1 MIGAGETKIVVVPC
15 YNEEKRLEPERFL
28 EFRAQG
34 VAVLFVNDGSKDR
47 TAEIIERFA
56 ATNDGIGAL
65 QLDRNRGKA
74 EAVRHGLIQ
83 ALTHRPQI
91 VGYLDA
97 DLATP
102 PAEMKRVLDALTGSF
117 QVALGSRVRLMGRDI
132 DRLPMRHYLGRIF
145 ATAASW
151 SLSLPV
157 YDTQCGAK
165 AFRVT
170 PALEAAL
177 LEPFSSRWAFD
188 VELIGRL
195 LRPGAGAAPIDPSQ
209 FVEVPLQAWHD
220 VKGSKLSSSAMAGAA
235 LDLMRIARR
244 QRGR

>member
-1 MIGAGETKIVVVPC
+1 MIGPHETKIIVVPC

-28 EFRAQG
+28 EFRGQG

-47 TAEIIERFA
+47 TGEIIERFA
-56 ATNDGIGAL
+56 ATNDGVGAL

-74 EAVRHGLIQ
+74 EAVRRGLLE
-83 ALTHRPQI
+83 ALTLRPQ
-91 VGYLDA
+91 VVAYLDA

-102 PAEMKRVLDALTGSF
+102 PAEMKRVLDALQEPF
-117 QVALGSRVRLMGRDI
+117 RVALGSRVRLMGRRI
-132 DRLPMRHYLGRIF
+132 DRLPARHYLGRIF

-177 LEPFSSRWAFD
+177 SEPFSSRWAFD

-195 LRPGAGAAPIDPSQ
+195 LRPRGGVSATEPAQ

-220 VKGSKLSSSAMAGAA
+220 VKGSKLNPSAMAGAA

-244 QRGR
+244 QRGS

>member
-1 MIGAGETKIVVVPC
+1 MIGPRETTIVVVPC
-15 YNEEKRLEPERFL
+15 YNEEKRLTPERFL
-28 EFRAQG
+28 EFRQHG

-47 TAEIIERFA
+47 TAEIIEGFA
-56 ATNDGIGAL
+56 AAHDGIGAL
-65 QLDRNRGKA
+65 QLDHNRGKA
-74 EAVRHGLIQ
+74 EAVRHGLLQ
-83 ALTHRPQI
+83 ALAQGASI

-102 PAEMKRVLDALTGSF
+102 PSEMRRVLEALGPSF
-117 QVALGSRVRLMGRDI
+117 QVALGSRVRLMGRHI
-132 DRLPMRHYLGRIF
+132 DRLPARHYLGRIF

-151 SLSLPV
+151 SLSLPI

-165 AFRVT
+165 AFRAT

-177 LEPFSSRWAFD
+177 SEPFLSRWAFD
-188 VELIGRL
+188 VELLGRL
-195 LRPGAGAAPIDPSQ
+195 LRPRPGVTPIDSSQ
-209 FVEVPLQAWHD
+209 FVEVPLETWHD

-244 QRGR
+244 QRGS

>member
-1 MIGAGETKIVVVPC
+1 MIATGAAKIVVVPC
-15 YNEEKRLEPERFL
+15 YNEEQRLELDRFL
-28 EFRAQG
+28 ELRAG
-34 VAVLFVNDGSKDR
+34 GLAVLFVNDGSKDR
-47 TAEIIERFA
+47 TGELIERFA
-56 ATNDGIGAL
+56 AEHDGVGAL
-65 QLDRNRGKA
+65 QLARNGGKA
-74 EAVRHGLIQ
+74 EAVRHGLLE
-83 ALTHRPQI
+83 ALKRGPGV

-102 PAEMKRVLDALTGSF
+102 PAEMRRVVDALQPPF
-117 QVALGSRVRLMGRDI
+117 HVAVGSRVRLMGRRI
-132 DRLPMRHYLGRIF
+132 DRRPARHYLGRIF

-165 AFRVT
+165 VFRVT

-177 LEPFSSRWAFD
+177 TVPFSSRWAFD

-195 LRPGAGAAPIDPSQ
+195 LRPSGGAPPIAPSE
-209 FVEVPLQAWHD
+209 FLEVPLEAWHD

-235 LDLMRIARR
+235 VDLVRIAAKRR
-244 QRGR
+244 RR

>member
-1 MIGAGETKIVVVPC
+1 MIGPHEKKIIVVPC
-15 YNEEKRLEPERFL
+15 YNEEKRLAPERFL
-28 EFRAQG
+28 DFREQG
-34 VAVLFVNDGSKDR
+34 VAVLFVNDGSTDR
-47 TAEIIERFA
+47 TGEIIAQFA
-56 ATNDGIGAL
+56 AANDGIGAL

-74 EAVRHGLIQ
+74 EAVRHGLVE
-83 ALTHRPQI
+83 ALKFRPQVI
-91 VGYLDA
+91 AYLDA

-102 PAEMKRVLDALTGSF
+102 PAEMKRVLDALQPPF
-117 QVALGSRVRLMGRDI
+117 QVSLGSRVRLMGRRI
-132 DRLPMRHYLGRIF
+132 ERLAARHYLGRIF

-165 AFRVT
+165 AFQVT
-170 PALEAAL
+170 PTLEAAL
-177 LEPFSSRWAFD
+177 AEPFSSRWAFD

-195 LRPGAGAAPIDPSQ
+195 LRPPAGVAAIEPTQ

-220 VKGSKLSSSAMAGAA
+220 VKGSKLNPSAMAGAA

-244 QRGR
+244 RRGS

>member
-28 EFRAQG
+28 EFRQHG

-47 TAEIIERFA
+47 TGEIIEQFA
-56 ATNDGIGAL
+56 ASHDGVGAL
-65 QLDRNRGKA
+65 QLGRNRGKA
-74 EAVRHGLIQ
+74 EAVRHGLLQ
-83 ALTHRPQI
+83 ALTHGPKI

-117 QVALGSRVRLMGRDI
+117 QVALGSRVRLMGRQI

-151 SLSLPV
+151 SLLLPV

-177 LEPFSSRWAFD
+177 TEPFSSRWAFD
-188 VELIGRL
+188 VELLGRL
-195 LRPGAGAAPIDPSQ
+195 LRPKPGVTPIDPTQ
-209 FVEVPLQAWHD
+209 FIELPLQEWHD

-244 QRGR
+244 QRGS

>member
-28 EFRAQG
+28 EFRAKG

-56 ATNDGIGAL
+56 AANDGIGAL
-65 QLDRNRGKA
+65 QLDPNRGKA
-74 EAVRHGLIQ
+74 EAVRHGLLQ
-83 ALTHRPQI
+83 ALTHGPQI

-102 PAEMKRVLDALTGSF
+102 PAEMKRVLDALSGSF
-117 QVALGSRVRLMGRDI
+117 QVALGSRIRLMGRDI

-177 LEPFSSRWAFD
+177 TERFSSRWAFD

-195 LRPGAGAAPIDPSQ
+195 LRPRPGVTPIDPAQ
-209 FVEVPLQAWHD
+209 FVEVPLQTWHD

-235 LDLMRIARR
+235 IDLMRIARR
-244 QRGR
+244 QRR